1 MKRILPAIALIA
13 GLSLAG
19 CTGGGEG
26 QTQDEGGNDPSQAAA
41 AEESQV
47 TQLDEAKLKEILES
61 TDADGQTFKSIDTG
75 SSSGS
80 EALKAMENA
89 EFEPAEC
96 KDLSMAAL
104 NASQASEGTTVAG
117 ASSDS
122 TLSVGLSSFA
132 DEGAAES
139 QLQNSSKV
147 TEECNDVTIK
157 TQGIE
162 MTMKFEPFDA
172 TVAGADE
179 TVGVKAT
186 IDAGGQTVLNTS
198 SINARVG
205 NNIVAAANIADID
218 EATVGKT
225 AETFVEAVQNAG

>member
-26 QTQDEGGNDPSQAAA
+26 QTQDDGAGDPSQAAA

-61 TDADGQTFKSIDTG
+61 TDADGQTFKAIDTSG
-75 SSSGS
+75 SSGS
-80 EALKAMENA
+80 EALKAMESA

-96 KDLSMAAL
+96 KDLTMAAL
-104 NASQASEGTTVAG
+104 NAGQASKGTTVAG
-117 ASSDS
+117 TSSDN
-122 TLSVGLSSFA
+122 TLSAGLASLP
-132 DEGAAES
+132 DEKAAVS

-157 TQGIE
+157 NQGIE
-162 MTMKFEPFDA
+162 MSMKFESFDA

-186 IDAGGQTVLNTS
+186 IDAGGQTVLNTN
-198 SINARVG
+198 SISARVG
-205 NNIVAAANIADID
+205 NNIVTAANIADID